1 MSEVATFRQMKNIA
15 KGDLEDNEEFVML
28 KDYKD
33 LKQELDKYKA
43 KEKELREYLKYE
55 TEYGLWHIRGNEDK
69 VKDTVENDI
78 LDILDKE

>member
-1 MSEVATFRQMKNIA
+1 MSEVATFRQVKNIA

-43 KEKELREYLKYE
+43 KEKELREYILKPNNFIDYKG
-55 TEYGLWHIRGNEDK
+55 YH
-69 VKDTVENDI
+69 NDPEFELKEL
-78 LDILDKE
+78 LDILDRKE